1 MIDYRHKAAVIES
14 GLVKKVK
21 NLRKHLFMSS
31 EAAENEYYFNEL
43 YNLALENPDDFKEA
57 AKVAAADFQRNTRLK
72 NRIRD
77 FLQIGN
83 CIFLTLTFRDDV
95 LENTSEKTRRLYVT
109 QCLKSCSKYYI
120 ANIDY
125 GDNTQREH
133 YHAIVVSDHVPD
145 GFWSYGY
152 YWRLSIIKDSNPLRL
167 AKYISKL
174 TNHAIKETTR
184 RNHIIYSR
192 VPWDERV
199 KDKADANRS
208 SS

>member
-1 MIDYRHKAAVIES
+1 MIDYEHKAAVIES
-14 GLVKKVK
+14 GLVKQVK

-31 EAAENEYYFNEL
+31 EIAENEYYFNEL
-43 YNLALENPDDFKEA
+43 YNLALENPEDFKEA

-95 LENTSEKTRRLYVT
+95 LEKTSEKTRRLYVT
-109 QCLKSCSKYYI
+109 QCLKACSKYYI

-125 GDNTQREH
+125 GDHTQREH
-133 YHAIVVSDHVPD
+133 YHAVIVSDHFD
-145 GFWSYGY
+145 LDSWKYGFSFAK
-152 YWRLSIIKDSNPLRL
+152 SIIKSSKPLIL

-174 TNHAIKETTR
+174 TNHAVKETCR
-184 RNHIIYSR
+184 RYHIIYSR

-199 KDKADANRS
+199 ADRKDANRFS
-208 SS
+208 S

>member
-1 MIDYRHKAAVIES
+1 MIDYQHKAAVIES

-21 NLRKHLFMSS
+21 YLRKHLFLSS

-95 LENTSEKTRRLYVT
+95 LEKTSEKTRRLYVT
-109 QCLKSCSKYYI
+109 QCLKACSKYYI

-125 GDNTQREH
+125 GDHTQREH
-133 YHAIVVSDHVPD
+133 YHAIVVSDLFELD
-145 GFWSYGY
+145 SWEYGFSFAK
-152 YWRLSIIKDSNPLRL
+152 RIIESSNPLVL
-167 AKYISKL
+167 AKYVSKL

-192 VPWDERV
+192 VPWEERV
-199 KDKADANRS
+199 KDKADANRFT
-208 SS
+208 